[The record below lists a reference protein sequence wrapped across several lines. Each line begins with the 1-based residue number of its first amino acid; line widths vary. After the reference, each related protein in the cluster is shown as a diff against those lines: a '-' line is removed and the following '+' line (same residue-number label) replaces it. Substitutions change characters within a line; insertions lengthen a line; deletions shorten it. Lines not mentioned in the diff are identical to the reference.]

1 MVAKRA
7 RGSMDMCNGPLFG
20 KIILYVIPV
29 MLTGI
34 LQLLFNAADLLIV
47 GRFCGSISVGAVGAT
62 SSLTN
67 LLVNLFMGLSVG
79 AGVTVAQGLG
89 AHDDR
94 KVSATVHTAIPV
106 AIIGGAILTVLGI
119 CFSEFFLRW
128 MGTPADVLPL
138 SAVYMRFYFAGMIF
152 NMLYNFGAAILRAA
166 GDTTRPLI
174 YLTVAGV
181 LNVFLNVIFVT
192 IFHMNVAGV
201 ALATSISQGVSAVLV
216 IITLIRREDACRL
229 ILKKMQ
235 IHKAPLKRMLYIG
248 IPAGIQGSL
257 FSVSNVII
265 QSSVNSF
272 GSTVMSG
279 HAAAGTLEGF
289 VYTAM
294 NSFHQ
299 AALNFT
305 GQNTGARKFDRVK
318 QIFIICLA
326 NVAVMGAVFGGLVW
340 AFGRPLLSIYITD
353 SEAAIGY
360 GVLRLT
366 YVCLP
371 YFLAGI
377 MDVAS
382 GSIRG
387 LGISLQPMIVTILGV
402 CVFRVVWIYTIF
414 QHPAF
419 HTLDCIYISYPI
431 SWTITSIAHM
441 ITFLMVLKKKR
452 AAV

>member
-1 MVAKRA
+1 MVKKLGK
-7 RGSMDMCNGPLFG
+7 GSVDMCNGPLFG
-20 KIILYVIPV
+20 KIILYTIPV
-29 MLTGI
+29 MLTGV
-34 LQLLFNAADLLIV
+34 LQLLFNAADLLVV
-47 GRFCGSISVGAVGAT
+47 GRFCGSISVAAVGAT

-89 AHDDR
+89 AHDNR

-106 AIIGGAILTVLGI
+106 ALIGGGILTLLGI
-119 CFSEFFLRW
+119 CFSEIFLRW
-128 MGTPADVLPL
+128 MGTPTDVLPL
-138 SAVYMRFYFAGMIF
+138 SAVYMRFYFGGMIF
-152 NMLYNFGAAILRAA
+152 NMLYNYGAAILRAA

-174 YLTVAGV
+174 YLTIAGV
-181 LNVFLNVIFVT
+181 LNVLLNVIFVT

-201 ALATSISQGVSAVLV
+201 ALATSISQGVSAALVL
-216 IITLIRREDACRL
+216 ITLARRNDACRL
-229 ILKKMQ
+229 IFKKMQ

-248 IPAGIQGSL
+248 IPAGVQGSL
-257 FSVSNVII
+257 FSISNVII

-289 VYTAM
+289 VYTSM
-294 NSFHQ
+294 NALHQ

-318 QIFIICLA
+318 KIFGICLGS
-326 NVAVMGAVFGGLVW
+326 VTVMGLLLGGLFWVL
-340 AFGRPLLSIYITD
+340 GKPLLSIYITD

-360 GVLRLT
+360 GFLRLT
-366 YVCLP
+366 YICLP
-371 YFLAGI
+371 YFLAGV
-377 MDVAS
+377 MDVVS

-387 LGISLQPMIVTILGV
+387 LGVSLQPMIVTILGV

-414 QHPAF
+414 QVPAF
-419 HTLDCIYISYPI
+419 HTLDCIYLSYPI
-431 SWTITSIAHM
+431 SWTITSIAHI
-441 ITFLMVLKKKR
+441 ITFLCILKKKR
-452 AAV
+452 AAE

>member
-1 MVAKRA
+1 
-7 RGSMDMCNGPLFG
+7 MDMCNGPLFG

-47 GRFCGSISVGAVGAT
+47 GRFCGSVSVGAVGAT

-106 AIIGGAILTVLGI
+106 AIIGGAVLTVLGI

-229 ILKKMQ
+229 ILKKMR

-305 GQNTGARKFDRVK
+305 GQNTGAQKFDRVK
-318 QIFIICLA
+318 RIFGICLA

-366 YVCLP
+366 YICLP

-431 SWTITSIAHM
+431 SWTITSIAHI
-441 ITFLMVLKKKR
+441 ITFLLVMRKKR
-452 AAV
+452 GTA